1 MSKPQRNK
9 GPGKQGFTRDKEF
22 EERVYHIKRV
32 SKKTTG
38 GNAIGFTAL
47 VIVGDG
53 KGRVGAALGK
63 SKDVSRA
70 IQKGLGKA
78 KEEVV
83 RINLKDTTIP
93 HEVLHKSSAARILL
107 KPAPE
112 GTGIIAGGPIRAVL
126 ELAGVKDVSAKM
138 LGSSDKLSNVRCTI
152 EALQTLK
159 KAKVKDESK

>member
-1 MSKPQRNK
+1 MIRQQR
-9 GPGKQGFTRDKEF
+9 GFVRAKEF

-47 VIVGDG
+47 VVVGDY

-70 IQKGLGKA
+70 IQKAVSKA
-78 KEEVV
+78 KDNVVEV
-83 RINLKDTTIP
+83 NLRDTTIP
-93 HEVLHKSSAARILL
+93 HEVLHKYAAARVLL
-107 KPAPE
+107 KPAPK
-112 GTGIIAGGPIRAVL
+112 GSGIIAGGPVRVVL

-138 LGSSDKLSNVRCTI
+138 LGSSDKLANVRCTI
-152 EALQTLK
+152 RALTKLK
-159 KAKVKDESK
+159 KAKDEAK

>member
-1 MSKPQRNK
+1 MSKNLNQ
-9 GPGKQGFTRDKEF
+9 QGYVRTKEF

-47 VIVGDG
+47 VIVGDRKG
-53 KGRVGAALGK
+53 KVGSALGK

-70 IQKGLGKA
+70 IQKAIQKA
-78 KEEVV
+78 KDNIVEV
-83 RINLKDTTIP
+83 NLKENTIA
-93 HEVLHKSSAARILL
+93 HEVRHKYSAARVLL

-112 GTGIIAGGPIRAVL
+112 GSGIIAGGPIRAVL

-138 LGSSDKLSNVRCTI
+138 LGSSDKLANVRCTI
-152 EALQTLK
+152 EALERLR
-159 KAKVKDESK
+159 KVK